1 MSDKKIRSDG
11 RYQASIYLGNG
22 EYKYIYARSRKELD
36 DKVLDAKMQLNKGI
50 DIKPELD
57 SFGEWAEQWLSIK
70 QYSVSWKRYTAY
82 KGNIQMMAPLSPYS
96 LDKLRPIDFQQLFF
110 RLYTE
115 GVAISTINAC
125 KCAAKQVYDLA
136 ISNRV
141 TDFNP
146 ITAVKLPKD
155 TAPGDDGRRAL
166 TDEEMKWII
175 DTPHRM
181 QCAAMIMIFAGL
193 RKGEL
198 LALQWQN
205 VDLQHKTITVR
216 QTVYQG
222 KGGSAIKAGGKSS
235 NAARVVDIPQILA
248 DYLTGIE
255 RTSLFVCPN
264 THGDMMSESAWKRAW
279 DSYLCD
285 LNLKYGGFPPGYTP
299 PKSKFA
305 PQKIPF
311 VIPRITAHWLRH
323 TYITLLYKSGVDVLT
338 AKEQAGHADIS
349 TTLEIYTHLDKQYK
363 RRQIDKLDEYMRY
376 EKAAT

>member
-1 MSDKKIRSDG
+1 MVNKKQRKDG
-11 RYQASIYLGNG
+11 RYQTKIHLGNSQ
-22 EYKYIYARSRKELD
+22 YKYLYARSRKELEE
-36 DKVLDAKMQLNKGI
+36 KVLDARIDLNKGI
-50 DIKPELD
+50 DIMPDMD

-70 QYSVSWKRYTAY
+70 QYSVSYKRYTAY
-82 KGNIQMMAPLSPYS
+82 KGNIQMMDALSPYS
-96 LDKLRPIDFQQLFF
+96 LDKLRPVDFQHLFF
-110 RLYTE
+110 KLYND
-115 GVAISTINAC
+115 GVAVTTLNAC

-146 ITAVKLPKD
+146 IPAVQLPRD
-155 TAPGDDGRRAL
+155 NSPDDGRRAL
-166 TDEEMKWII
+166 TDTEMKWILE
-175 DTPHRM
+175 TPHRM
-181 QCAAMIMIFAGL
+181 QTAAMIMIFAGL

-205 VDLQHKTITVR
+205 VDLINNTISVR

-222 KGGSAIKAGGKSS
+222 KDGTAVKAGGKTS
-235 NAARVVDIPQILA
+235 NAARIVDIPHILA
-248 DYLTGIE
+248 DYLKTVE
-255 RTSLFVCPN
+255 RKSLFVCPN
-264 THGDMMSESAWKRAW
+264 TRREMMTESSWKRSW

-285 LNLKYGGFPPGYTP
+285 LNLKYGDFPPGYTP

-305 PQKIPF
+305 PQKVPF

-363 RRQIDKLDEYMRY
+363 HKQIQKLDEYMKY
-376 EKAAT
+376 GKAAE

>member
-1 MSDKKIRSDG
+1 MVNNKQRNDG
-11 RYQASIYLGNG
+11 RYQASIYLGDG
-22 EYKYIYARSRKELD
+22 QYKYIYARSQRELD
-36 DKVLDAKMQLNKGI
+36 QKVLDAKTALNKGI
-50 DIKPELD
+50 DIMPDLD

-70 QYSVSWKRYTAY
+70 QLSVSYKRYTAY
-82 KGNIQMMAPLSPYS
+82 KGNIQMMSPLSPYS

-110 RLYTE
+110 KLYKE
-115 GVAISTINAC
+115 GTAVTTLNAC

-146 ITAVKLPKD
+146 LPAVKLPKD
-155 TAPGDDGRRAL
+155 TAPHDGRRAL
-166 TDEEMKWII
+166 TDEEMKWIT

-205 VDLQHKTITVR
+205 VDLINKTITVR
-216 QTVYQG
+216 QSVYQSENG
-222 KGGSAIKAGGKSS
+222 TAIKAGGKTS
-235 NAARVVDIPQILA
+235 NAARVVDIPQILV
-248 DYLTGIE
+248 DYLNGIE
-255 RTSLFVCPN
+255 RKSLFVCPN
-264 THGDMMSESAWKRAW
+264 TKGDMMTESAWKRSW

-285 LNLKYGGFPPGYTP
+285 LNLKYGGFPPGYKP

-363 RRQIDKLDEYMRY
+363 RRQIDKLDDYMKY
-376 EKAAT
+376 EKAAE

>member
-1 MSDKKIRSDG
+1 MTDNEKRSDG
-11 RYQASIYLGNG
+11 RYQSKIYLGDG
-22 EYKYIYARSRKELD
+22 KYKYIYARSRKELD
-36 DKVLDAKMQLNKGI
+36 DKLIAAKAALNKGI
-50 DIKPELD
+50 DIMPDLD

-70 QYSVSWKRYTAY
+70 QYSVSYKRYTAY
-82 KGNIQMMAPLSPYS
+82 RSNIQMMSSLAPYS

-110 RLYTE
+110 RLFRE
-115 GVAISTINAC
+115 GIAVTTLNAC
-125 KCAAKQVYDLA
+125 KCAAKQVFDLA

-146 ITAVKLPKD
+146 LPAVDLPKD
-155 TAPGDDGRRAL
+155 TAPHDGRRAL
-166 TDEEMKWII
+166 TDKEMKWII
-175 DTPHRM
+175 ETPHRM
-181 QCAAMIMIFAGL
+181 QTAAMIMIFAGL

-198 LALQWQN
+198 IALQWQN
-205 VDLQHKTITVR
+205 VDLLQKTITVR
-216 QTVYQG
+216 QTAYQNS
-222 KGGSAIKAGGKSS
+222 GGIAVKAGGKTS
-235 NAARVVDIPQILA
+235 NAARVIDIPDILV
-248 DYLTGIE
+248 DYLTGVE
-255 RTSLFVCPN
+255 KKSLFVCPN
-264 THGDMMSESAWKRAW
+264 TKGDMMSETSWKRAW

-285 LNLKYGGFPPGYTP
+285 LNLKYGGFPPGYKP

-376 EKAAT
+376 EKAAE